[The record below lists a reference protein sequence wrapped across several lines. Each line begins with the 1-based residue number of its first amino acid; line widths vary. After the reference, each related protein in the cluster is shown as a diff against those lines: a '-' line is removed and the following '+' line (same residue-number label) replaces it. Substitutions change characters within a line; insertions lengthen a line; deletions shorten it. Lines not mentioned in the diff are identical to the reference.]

1 MTAEPVG
8 LAGLRVFRSFIPP
21 KKFTEPFFL
30 GVNMTRLCFVSMV
43 LGCLFHSFTLSAAS
57 VNAQD
62 AVFSGPQVGEQLPR
76 FSVRAVFDDAGK
88 DLDFIELANGRPI
101 VLVFVHDVNRMSI
114 SMTRILTQYT
124 VGRADSGLATGVIF
138 LNSDVTEA
146 ENTLQRIR
154 HAMAPG
160 APTGIS
166 IDGAEGP
173 GNYGLNRKVM
183 LTILV
188 GKDGQV
194 TANHA
199 LIQPSLQVD
208 LPKILESIVA
218 VAGGPV
224 PKLSDLEGMPE
235 MKGQQP
241 GGRSAVEM
249 RPLLA
254 PLIRRD
260 ATPEEVDRAAKI
272 CEAAA
277 DRDIAVRQELG
288 RIAKTIVDAGKLS
301 NYGTPRAQEYLS
313 KWAKS
318 VETRSGLRPA
328 VEGDVGAGKPTED
341 SP

>member
-1 MTAEPVG
+1 MRR
-8 LAGLRVFRSFIPP
+8 L
-21 KKFTEPFFL
+21 FF
-30 GVNMTRLCFVSMV
+30 VVV
-43 LGCLFHSFTLSAAS
+43 AIGCLLIALARSAAD

-62 AVFSGPQVGEQLPR
+62 AVFSGPQVGEPLPR

-88 DLDFIELANGRPI
+88 ELDFVHSANGRPI
-101 VLVFVHDVNRMSI
+101 VLVFVHDVNRQSI

-124 VGRADSGLATGVIF
+124 IGRADSGLITGVVF

-146 ENTLQRIR
+146 ENALKRIR
-154 HAMAPG
+154 HALAPG
-160 APTGIS
+160 VPTGIS

-188 GKDGQV
+188 GRGGQV
-194 TANHA
+194 AANHA

-208 LPKILESIVA
+208 LPKVLQSIVA
-218 VAGGPV
+218 VAGGPL
-224 PKLSDLEGMPE
+224 PQLSDLAGMPE
-235 MKGQQP
+235 MRGQQP
-241 GGRSAVEM
+241 DGRSTVEM

-272 CEAAA
+272 CEEAA
-277 DRDIAVRQELG
+277 DRDVAVRQELG

-318 VETRSGLRPA
+318 AESRAKLRSEQRP
-328 VEGDVGAGKPTED
+328 VVGGESGSDKPTETT
-341 SP
+341 P

>member
-1 MTAEPVG
+1 MSRLLFLIAVVGCLLSTAM
-8 LAGLRVFRSFIPP
+8 RS
-21 KKFTEPFFL
+21 
-30 GVNMTRLCFVSMV
+30 GVN
-43 LGCLFHSFTLSAAS
+43 

-62 AVFSGPQVGEQLPR
+62 AVFSGPQVGEPLPR

-88 DLDFIELANGRPI
+88 ELDFVHSANGRPI
-101 VLVFVHDVNRMSI
+101 VLVFVHDVNRQSI

-124 VGRADSGLATGVIF
+124 IGRADVGLITGVVF

-146 ENTLQRIR
+146 ENTLKRIR
-154 HAMAPG
+154 HALAPG
-160 APTGIS
+160 VPTGIS

-173 GNYGLNRKVM
+173 GNYGLNRNVM

-188 GKDGQV
+188 GKDGHV

-208 LPKILESIVA
+208 LPKILQSIVA
-218 VAGGPV
+218 VAGGPL
-224 PKLSDLEGMPE
+224 PRLSDLAGMPE
-235 MKGQQP
+235 MRGQQP
-241 GGRSAVEM
+241 DGRSTVEM

-254 PLIRRD
+254 PLIRKD

-272 CEAAA
+272 CEEAAE
-277 DRDIAVRQELG
+277 RDDAVRQELG

-313 KWAKS
+313 KWAES
-318 VETRSGLRPA
+318 IGPLGRPRSEQRPA
-328 VEGDVGAGKPTED
+328 VEGESGSGKPMENA
-341 SP
+341 P

>member
-1 MTAEPVG
+1 M
-8 LAGLRVFRSFIPP
+8 R
-21 KKFTEPFFL
+21 
-30 GVNMTRLCFVSMV
+30 RLFVV
-43 LGCLFHSFTLSAAS
+43 VVAVGCLFSAAAN
-57 VNAQD
+57 VTAQD
-62 AVFSGPQVGEQLPR
+62 PVFSGPQVGEPLPR
-76 FSVRAVFDDAGK
+76 FSVRAVFDDAGQE
-88 DLDFIELANGRPI
+88 LDFVHSADGRPI
-101 VLVFVHDVNRMSI
+101 VLVFVHDVNRQSI

-124 VGRADSGLATGVIF
+124 IGRADAGLVTGVVF

-146 ENTLQRIR
+146 ENALKRIR
-154 HAMAPG
+154 HALAPG
-160 APTGIS
+160 VPTGVS

-173 GNYGLNRKVM
+173 GDYGLNRKVM

-188 GKDGQV
+188 GKGGQV
-194 TANHA
+194 TSNHA

-208 LPKILESIVA
+208 LPTILESIVA
-218 VAGGPV
+218 VVGGPL

-235 MKGQQP
+235 MRGQQS
-241 GGRSAVEM
+241 GGRSTVEM

-260 ATPEEVDRAAKI
+260 ATTEEVDRAAMI
-272 CEAAA
+272 CQQAA

-318 VETRSGLRPA
+318 AEPRPGLRPA
-328 VEGDVGAGKPTED
+328 VKADPGNGKPTETT
-341 SP
+341 P